1 MPFESSITK
10 SILNY
15 LNSLPDCIAE
25 KVKGDSTASGRA
37 DINGCF
43 QGRAF
48 RVEVKT
54 PDNRNEA
61 STRQKIN
68 LRKWYNSGAI
78 VMVTYS
84 LSFVKQVF
92 PEKAQTSKRFC
103 IKYKEA
109 RGCVS
114 WVKYKGEKR

>member
-43 QGRAF
+43 QGRSF

-84 LSFVKQVF
+84 LNFVKQVF
-92 PEKAQTSKRFC
+92 PEKAQTSKRVC
-103 IKYKEA
+103 IKYKET

-114 WVKYKGEKR
+114 WVKCKGEKR